1 MMRQL
6 PWVPRRT
13 TRRSHPFWLAAQRRP
28 AQIATV
34 YVDADLH
41 ADVHR
46 SDAAAV
52 EPHPITVDIRAPFEW
67 LSSLDP
73 AEQARAPL
81 VCEWLLC
88 LVIEPEF
95 HEDRLK
101 DFEEWFN
108 RTWVPRFG
116 RPVAGLVYAWA
127 VLRQSGFIDWLVR
140 TFSVGRSE

>member
-6 PWVPRRT
+6 PWVPRR

-34 YVDADLH
+34 YVDANLH

-46 SDAAAV
+46 WDAAAV
-52 EPHPITVDIRAPFEW
+52 KPHPITVDIRAPVEW

-73 AEQARAPL
+73 AQARAPL

-95 HEDRLK
+95 HEDRLG
-101 DFEEWFN
+101 DYQERFADL
-108 RTWVPRFG
+108 WVPKFG
-116 RPVAGLVYAWA
+116 RCGAVVVYVWH
-127 VLRQSGFIDWLVR
+127 VLRQSRVIDWLIR
-140 TFSVGRSE
+140 AFGWGDPL

>member
-13 TRRSHPFWLAAQRRP
+13 RRPFWLAAQRRP
-28 AQIATV
+28 AQIAAV
-34 YVDADLH
+34 YVNADLH

-52 EPHPITVDIRAPFEW
+52 EPHPITVDIWAPVEW

-73 AEQARAPL
+73 AQQARAPL

-88 LVIEPEF
+88 LVVDPEF

-101 DFEEWFN
+101 DFEERFN
-108 RTWVPRFG
+108 KTWVPRFG
-116 RPVAGLVYAWA
+116 HRAAGFMYAWA
-127 VLRQSGFIDWLVR
+127 VLRQSSLVDWLVR
-140 TFSVGRSE
+140 TFVLGRSE